1 MMIMTRVLVVEDSPD
16 IARLVQRSLLLEGYE
31 VDVANDGRGAL
42 AVVRD
47 TPPDLIVLDLMLPD
61 IDGMEICRRV
71 RAMEAAYEQPPV
83 PVLMLTALD
92 AVPDRVSGLD
102 AGADDYVPKPFA
114 ITELM
119 ARVRSLLRRS
129 RAPEMRSKQR
139 DIITFDDL
147 TLDPGARTVFRGD
160 REVLLTAK
168 QFDLLA
174 ALMEQPNQ
182 VMSYDTVMQRVWGGQ
197 FRGESN
203 VLAVTVSTVRKAL
216 EEGGEPRLIQTVRGV
231 GYVLRQPRGKAA
243 AAD

>member
-1 MMIMTRVLVVEDSPD
+1 MTRVLVVEDSPE

-31 VDVANDGRGAL
+31 VDVAGDGRGAL
-42 AVVRD
+42 AIVRD

-71 RAMEAAYEQPPV
+71 RAMEAAYGQAPV
-83 PVLMLTALD
+83 PILMLTALD
-92 AVPDRVSGLD
+92 SVPDRVAGLD

-129 RAPEMRSKQR
+129 RAPEVRPRQR
-139 DIITFDDL
+139 EILTYEDL
-147 TLDPGARTVFRGD
+147 TLDPGARTVFRGE
-160 REVLLTAK
+160 REILLTAK

-174 ALMEQPNQ
+174 VLMEHPGQ
-182 VMSYDTVMQRVWGGQ
+182 VLPYDTVMQRVWGGQ

-231 GYVLRQPRGKAA
+231 GYVMRPPRARQSAKAA
-243 AAD
+243 D

>member
-1 MMIMTRVLVVEDSPD
+1 MTRILVVEDSPD
-16 IARLVQRSLLLEGYE
+16 IARLVQRSLLLEGFE
-31 VDVANDGRGAL
+31 VDVAPDGRTAL
-42 AVVRD
+42 GLVRD

-71 RAMEAAYEQPPV
+71 RAMEAAYGQAPV

-92 AVPDRVSGLD
+92 SVTDRVTGLD

-129 RAPEMRSKQR
+129 RAPEVRTR
-139 DIITFDDL
+139 HREPLVYEDL
-147 TLDPGARTVFRGD
+147 KLDPSARTVYRGE
-160 REVLLTAK
+160 REILLTAK

-174 ALMEQPNQ
+174 ALMEHPNQ
-182 VMSYDTVMQRVWGGQ
+182 VMTYDQVMQRVWGGQ

-216 EEGGEPRLIQTVRGV
+216 EEAGEPRLIQTVRGV
-231 GYVLRQPRGKAA
+231 GYVLRKSRSRALA
-243 AAD
+243 EAN

>member
-1 MMIMTRVLVVEDSPD
+1 MTRILVVEDSPD
-16 IARLVQRSLLLEGYE
+16 IARLVQRSLLLEGFE
-31 VDVANDGRGAL
+31 VDVSPDGRTAL
-42 AVVRD
+42 GVVRD

-71 RAMEAAYEQPPV
+71 RAMEAAYGQAPV

-92 AVPDRVSGLD
+92 SVTDRVTGLD

-129 RAPEMRSKQR
+129 RAPEVRTR
-139 DIITFDDL
+139 HREPLVYEDL
-147 TLDPGARTVFRGD
+147 QLDPSARTVYRGE
-160 REVLLTAK
+160 REILLTAK

-174 ALMEQPNQ
+174 ALMEHPNQ
-182 VMSYDTVMQRVWGGQ
+182 VMTYDQVMQRVWGGQ

-216 EEGGEPRLIQTVRGV
+216 EEAGESRLIQTVRGV
-231 GYVLRQPRGKAA
+231 GYVLRKSRSRAMA
-243 AAD
+243 EAS

>member
-31 VDVANDGRGAL
+31 VDVANDGRSAL

-139 DIITFDDL
+139 EIITFDDL
-147 TLDPGARTVFRGD
+147 TLDLLGHRLSVRVLRGIP
-160 REVLLTAK
+160 RRVLLPVPRSGPG
-168 QFDLLA
+168 LR
-174 ALMEQPNQ
+174 
-182 VMSYDTVMQRVWGGQ
+182 SGTVPAGCRRRRLRRYSSRVPG
-197 FRGESN
+197 
-203 VLAVTVSTVRKAL
+203 
-216 EEGGEPRLIQTVRGV
+216 
-231 GYVLRQPRGKAA
+231 
-243 AAD
+243 

>member
-1 MMIMTRVLVVEDSPD
+1 MSVSERVMTMTRVLVVEDSPD

-31 VDVANDGRGAL
+31 VDVASDGRGAL
-42 AVVRD
+42 ALVRD

-61 IDGMEICRRV
+61 IDGMEISGGGG
-71 RAMEAAYEQPPV
+71 AMNAAYEQPPV

-129 RAPEMRSKQR
+129 RAPEVRSK
-139 DIITFDDL
+139 
-147 TLDPGARTVFRGD
+147 
-160 REVLLTAK
+160 
-168 QFDLLA
+168 
-174 ALMEQPNQ
+174 
-182 VMSYDTVMQRVWGGQ
+182 QRVWGGQ

-203 VLAVTVSTVRKAL
+203 VLAVTVSMVRKAL

-231 GYVLRQPRGKAA
+231 GYVLRQPKGKAA

>member
-1 MMIMTRVLVVEDSPD
+1 MDTGNGLPMRFTCHCQRLRGCVRIGIAIRSGRAIDPAATSDQTRMRTPIVTIQADLRLRSGTSAFTSSEICNAHVNCAKSVFVRSEQDAPEGMMTMTRVLVVEDSPD

-31 VDVANDGRGAL
+31 VDVASDGRGAL

-47 TPPDLIVLDLMLPD
+47 SPPDLIVLDLMLPD

-139 DIITFDDL
+139 
-147 TLDPGARTVFRGD
+147 
-160 REVLLTAK
+160 E
-168 QFDLLA
+168 
-174 ALMEQPNQ
+174 
-182 VMSYDTVMQRVWGGQ
+182 
-197 FRGESN
+197 
-203 VLAVTVSTVRKAL
+203 
-216 EEGGEPRLIQTVRGV
+216 
-231 GYVLRQPRGKAA
+231 
-243 AAD
+243 